1 MEVYAEATGEVRC
14 ACGLYSDPNM
24 PGELSPLDPAVKAE
38 DLHRWGS
45 HSSVT
50 CFMHC
55 PKL

>member
-1 MEVYAEATGEVRC
+1 MQRPRER
-14 ACGLYSDPNM
+14 SDVLVGSTVTQ